1 MKSIVMP
8 GTVQLNEQDKE
19 QLTQEVK
26 ETLATGGTVKGNTT
40 ITSAQVWNL
49 QRNRRSA
56 SDMIRRW
63 NLN

>member
-8 GTVQLNEQDKE
+8 ENVQLNNQDKA

-26 ETLATGGTVKGNTT
+26 ETLATGAHVKDHVN

-49 QRNRRSA
+49 HRNRRSA

>member
-8 GTVQLNEQDKE
+8 QTVQLNEEEKE

-26 ETLATGGTVKGNTT
+26 ETLAASTDGNSTVQ
-40 ITSAQVWNL
+40 ITAAQLWQLRKNG
-49 QRNRRSA
+49 RSA

>member
-8 GTVQLNEQDKE
+8 ETVQLDQQDKK

-26 ETLATGGTVKGNTT
+26 ETLATGAHVKDQTN

-49 QRNRRSA
+49 HRNRRSA
-56 SDMIRRW
+56 SDMTRKW